1 MQINKIIQP
10 SVDIQ
15 GDVRIKG
22 DMYFHDNN
30 TNTDFVSIDTN
41 EPYIGI
47 GSNVRYANYSNNYT
61 TTTFSD
67 LSRQNC
73 VVSNNKYPVFISE
86 RISEVAPTRDA
97 DGNIAIDDIINKR
110 LVLFAN
116 KTSLTARRKSNFYTI
131 NELKELA
138 TYYTETSIAGPNL
151 GTALKYRYGPDIN
164 FEIMDKTLISR
175 ELGNIHMVI
184 DNIEDN
190 NGKDIIKAGFGV
202 SVVDT
207 TNTGS
212 AIEREIMY
220 INNNGVLHVDSIN
233 LGCINQDDKNI
244 SLKFSNNTLMINN
257 NSLEKI
263 INEQIENMFS
273 VGNNGK
279 LQILYKEKIYEC
291 VPV

>member
-1 MQINKIIQP
+1 M
-10 SVDIQ
+10 
-15 GDVRIKG
+15 
-22 DMYFHDNN
+22 
-30 TNTDFVSIDTN
+30 
-41 EPYIGI
+41 GI

-97 DGNIAIDDIINKR
+97 NENIVFDDIINNN

-116 KTSLTARRKSNFYTI
+116 KTSLTTRRKSNFYTI

-151 GTALKYRYGPDIN
+151 GTTLKYRYGADVN

-184 DNIEDN
+184 DDIEYY
-190 NGKDIIKAGFGV
+190 NGNDIIKAGFGV

-207 TNTGS
+207 SNTS
-212 AIEREIMY
+212 AAIEREIMY
-220 INNNGVLHVDSIN
+220 INNDGVLHVDKIALGTEGDLLSIKFYDGFKQ
-233 LGCINQDDKNI
+233 LFINDI
-244 SLKFSNNTLMINN
+244 PIV
-257 NSLEKI
+257 KI
-263 INEQIENMFS
+263 LN
-273 VGNNGK
+273 
-279 LQILYKEKIYEC
+279 
-291 VPV
+291 